1 MTSAGSPAV
10 RVTRPCC
17 VSSISV
23 LPYHSTR
30 PVPVPLL
37 TSIASAAPRR
47 TARTGPLMACT
58 LSTVIGDSGPDMASL
73 MVSSASPDSELQPVT
88 PAMAMPSTTVRK
100 KVFTGVSSVAVSQII
115 ICFDS
120 SLEEGCSGQQL
131 ADKAVPACHAC
142 STNKH
147 HILRLHLKLVS
158 QDKCR
163 GRLGVELE
171 HGRLFVLDI

>member
-47 TARTGPLMACT
+47 TASAGPLTACT
-58 LSTVIGDSGPDMASL
+58 LSTVIGDSGPDMASF
-73 MVSSASPDSELQPVT
+73 MVCSASPDSELHPVM

-100 KVFTGVSSVAVSQII
+100 KVFTGASSVVASYFIFRSGTGI
-115 ICFDS
+115 ED
-120 SLEEGCSGQQL
+120 GGSGQQL
-131 ADKAVPACHAC
+131 ADKAVPARHAC
-142 STNKH
+142 STHKH
-147 HILRLHLKLVS
+147 HILRLHLELIS
-158 QDKCR
+158 QNE
-163 GRLGVELE
+163 G
-171 HGRLFVLDI
+171 